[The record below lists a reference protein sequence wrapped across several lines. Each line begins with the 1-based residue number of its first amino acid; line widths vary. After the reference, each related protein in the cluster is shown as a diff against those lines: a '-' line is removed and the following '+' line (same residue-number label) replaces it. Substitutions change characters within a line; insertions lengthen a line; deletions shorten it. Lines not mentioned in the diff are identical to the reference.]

1 MSTCVWHRIALL
13 LLAVV
18 SLLSLAG
25 TIAAKEIKLEAQLV
39 WGTNDEKTD
48 NAELKPVTA
57 EVEKRLKSLPFKWQH
72 YFEVK
77 RKQFTVQHAKT
88 QRINLSKD
96 CVIEVKNLENDQVE
110 VTLLGKG
117 EVVGRIKQKL
127 PDGETLVLGGNAA
140 NFTGWFVV
148 LRPVK

>member
-1 MSTCVWHRIALL
+1 MSTCAWHRIALL

-25 TIAAKEIKLEAQLV
+25 TVAAKEIKLEAQLV